1 MNPSEE
7 QIEKTLRQ
15 APRPR
20 PNPGLRRQ
28 LIDQIQL
35 PAAGQSGA
43 QAASFGGGW
52 FSRWWPALATC
63 ALAVAALVVYASQQ
77 SEINRLREVIATL
90 QQEAAVQAAAAP
102 AANTREPSTVP
113 MPDGAAELASLRAT
127 AQQLSSEIAALEA
140 LRDENTRLKTQTAAA
155 LGVSAEALE
164 QLSEAKAKAQSIACI
179 NNLKQL
185 GLAARIWATDN
196 GDVLPPNIMAMTNE
210 MGSPKILVC
219 PADSAHQPAAD
230 WASFT
235 MANTSYEF
243 LAPSGSETE
252 PQRVVFRCPIHG
264 HVGLADGS
272 VQSSVAKTHPEW
284 FVQRDGKLM
293 LEQPQTP
300 VQPAPTAPGQPAQM
314 DPRMMERYGLKPD
327 PAQPDAAPADP
338 QQ

>member
-20 PNPGLRRQ
+20 PSPGLRRQ

-35 PAAGQSGA
+35 PAAGQTGA
-43 QAASFGGGW
+43 PAGSFGAGW

-77 SEINRLREVIATL
+77 SEINRLRAVITTL
-90 QQEAAVQAAAAP
+90 QQEAAVRAEAATAAAP
-102 AANTREPSTVP
+102 REPSTVP
-113 MPDGAAELASLRAT
+113 MPDGAAELASLRVTKEQLAT
-127 AQQLSSEIAALEA
+127 EIAALEA
-140 LRDENTRLKTQTAAA
+140 IRAENTRLKTETSAA

-164 QLSEAKAKAQSIACI
+164 QLANAKEKAQSIACI

-196 GDVLPPNIMAMTNE
+196 GDVLPPSFLAMTNE

-219 PADSAHQPAAD
+219 PADPSHQPAAD

-264 HVGLADGS
+264 HVCLADGS
-272 VQSSVAKTHPEW
+272 VQSSLAKTHPEW
-284 FVQRDGKLM
+284 FVQRDGKLI
-293 LEQPQTP
+293 LEGGQTP
-300 VQPAPTAPGQPAQM
+300 VQPAPAAAGQPVQM
-314 DPRMMERYGLKPD
+314 DPRMMERYGLRPA
-327 PAQPDAAPADP
+327 PAQPGAAPTDP
-338 QQ
+338 QP